1 VLSALGSMPIGMF
14 GLAILLLV
22 HDATGSFA
30 DAGLVVG
37 AFGLLNALGAVAQ
50 GRLMDRLGQGRVLR
64 PAAVIHGTGL
74 VLLVAAAEAGAG
86 TAVLALAAAV
96 AGSCLPQLPAAMR
109 SLWGTLVSDEE
120 GRHSA
125 YALIAIVFEVSVLAA
140 PALVTAIVAI
150 ASPEAAVLV
159 AGASGV
165 GAGLAFSLTGASRRW
180 RGEPHAVGW
189 LGPLESRG
197 MRLVTAVLT
206 AFGAALGVIQVAV
219 PAFMADH
226 GSAASAG
233 FLFAA
238 LSAGSLSGGLVYGAR
253 SWPGDLP
260 VRLVAVMAGLA
271 LGWAALTLVGTP
283 VVLGAVLLVVG
294 VLVAPTT
301 VVGSAL
307 LDRVAPRGTATEAF
321 GVMVMGVV
329 AGNAAGNALGGQLVD
344 GAGFDAAVLAAGGIA
359 AAGAL
364 IALRIR

>member
-1 VLSALGSMPIGMF
+1 MPIGMF

-37 AFGLLNALGAVAQ
+37 AFGLLNAFGAVAQ

-64 PAAVIHGTGL
+64 PAALVHGAGL
-74 VLLVAAAEAGAG
+74 ILLVTAAQAGAG

-109 SLWGTLVSDEE
+109 SLWGMLVTDEE
-120 GRHSA
+120 ARHSA

-140 PALVTAIVAI
+140 PALVTGIVAV

-159 AGASGV
+159 AGTAGV

-180 RGEPHAVGW
+180 RGEPHTVGW
-189 LGPLESRG
+189 LGPLESGG
-197 MRLVTAVLT
+197 MRLVVAALT
-206 AFGAALGVIQVAV
+206 GFGAAIGVVQVAL
-219 PAFMADH
+219 PAFMAAH

-233 FLFAA
+233 LLFAA
-238 LSAGSLSGGLVYGAR
+238 LSAGSLTGGLVYGAR

-260 VRLVAVMAGLA
+260 ARLAAVLAGLG
-271 LGWAALTLVGTP
+271 LGWAALALASTP
-283 VVLGAVLLVVG
+283 VVLGALLLIAG
-294 VLVAPTT
+294 LLVAPST
-301 VVGSAL
+301 VIGSAL

-321 GVMVMGVV
+321 GVMIMGLV
-329 AGNAAGNALGGQLVD
+329 AGTAVGNALGGQLVD
-344 GAGFDAAVLAAGGIA
+344 GASFDAAVLVAGAIA
-359 AAGAL
+359 GAGAL
-364 IALRIR
+364 VALRIR

>member
-1 VLSALGSMPIGMF
+1 MPIGMF

-22 HDATGSFA
+22 HDSTGSFG

-37 AFGLLNALGAVAQ
+37 AFGLLNAFGAVAQ

-64 PAAVIHGTGL
+64 PTALVHGAGL
-74 VLLVAAAEAGAG
+74 VALVAASAAGAG

-109 SLWGTLVSDEE
+109 SLWGMLVADEE
-120 GRHSA
+120 ARHSA

-140 PALVTAIVAI
+140 PALVTGIVAL
-150 ASPEAAVLV
+150 ASPAAAVLI
-159 AGASGV
+159 AGAAGV
-165 GAGLAFSLTGASRRW
+165 GAGIAFSLTGASRRW

-189 LGPLESRG
+189 LGPLESPG
-197 MRLVTAVLT
+197 MRLVVAVLT
-206 AFGAALGVIQVAV
+206 AFGVAIGVVQVAL

-238 LSAGSLSGGLVYGAR
+238 LSAGSLTGGLVYGAR

-260 VRLVAVMAGLA
+260 ARLAAVMAGLG
-271 LGWAALTLVGTP
+271 LGWAALALAATP
-283 VVLGAVLLVVG
+283 VALGALLAVVG
-294 VLVAPTT
+294 LLVAPST
-301 VVGSAL
+301 VIGSAL

-321 GVMVMGVV
+321 GVMIMGLV
-329 AGNAAGNALGGQLVD
+329 AGSAIGNALGGQLVD
-344 GAGFDAAVLAAGGIA
+344 GAGFVAAVLTAGGIA

-364 IALRIR
+364 VALRIR